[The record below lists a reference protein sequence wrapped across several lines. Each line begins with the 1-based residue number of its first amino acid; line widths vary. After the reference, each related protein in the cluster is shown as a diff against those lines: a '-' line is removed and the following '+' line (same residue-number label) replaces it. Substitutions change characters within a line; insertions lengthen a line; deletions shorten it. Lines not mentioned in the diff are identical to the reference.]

1 MKILVTGANGYIGR
15 HIVKYLLDHDHE
27 VIAADLRYDKVDER
41 AKRSHENIFSGD
53 KDIYNKLGQPDV
65 CIHLA
70 WRDGFNHG
78 SDAHI
83 MDLPKHYEFLKNMIQ
98 GGLKRLDV
106 MGTMHEVG
114 YHEGAIDE
122 TTPCNPM
129 SMYGIAKNAL
139 REMLLV
145 LTKNSDCKLTW
156 TRAYYILGDD
166 EGNHSIFTKILEA
179 AKEGKTTFPFNSGK
193 NQYDFISVTGLAKQ
207 ISEVSIQDE
216 VLGTINVCSGKPVAL
231 KDKVEEFIKER
242 HLNISLDYGKFP
254 DRPYDSPIVYGDV
267 SKIQKILKK

>member
-15 HIVKYLLDHDHE
+15 HIVKYLLDHDYE
-27 VIAADLRYDKVDER
+27 VIAADLRYDNVDER
-41 AKRSHENIFSGD
+41 AKRSQENIFSGD
-53 KDIYNKLGQPDV
+53 KDIYYKLGQPDV

-70 WRDGFNHG
+70 WRDGFNHS
-78 SDAHI
+78 SDTHI
-83 MDLPKHYEFLKNMIQ
+83 LDLPKHYEFLKNMIQ
-98 GGLKRLDV
+98 GGLKRLNV

-122 TTPCNPM
+122 TTPCNPL

-179 AKEGKTTFPFNSGK
+179 ANEGKTTFPFNSGK
-193 NQYDFISVTGLAKQ
+193 NQYDFISVNELAKQ
-207 ISEVSIQDE
+207 IAEASIQDD
-216 VLGTINVCSGKPVAL
+216 VLGIINVCSGKPVAL
-231 KDKVEEFIKER
+231 KDKVEEFIAER

>member
-1 MKILVTGANGYIGR
+1 MKVLVTGANGYIGR
-15 HIVKYLLDHDHE
+15 HIVKYLLDHDQE
-27 VIAADLRYDKVDER
+27 VIAADLHYDNVDER
-41 AKRSHENIFSGD
+41 AKQSQENIFSGD

-70 WRDGFNHG
+70 WRDGFNHS

-83 MDLPKHYEFLKNMIQ
+83 LDLPKHYEFLKNMIQ
-98 GGLKRLDV
+98 GGLKRLNV

-114 YHEGAIDE
+114 YHEGVIDE

-139 REMLLV
+139 REMLEV
-145 LTKNSDCKLTW
+145 LTKNSNCKLTW

-179 AKEGKTTFPFNSGK
+179 ANDGKRTFPFNSGK
-193 NQYDFISVTGLAKQ
+193 NQYDFISVTELARQ
-207 ISEVSIQDE
+207 ISEVCIQDE
-216 VLGTINVCSGKPVAL
+216 VLGIINVCSGKPVAL
-231 KDKVEEFIKER
+231 KDKVEEFIEER
-242 HLNISLDYGKFP
+242 HLDISLDYGKFP
-254 DRPYDSPIVYGDV
+254 DRPYDSPIVYGDT
-267 SKIQKILKK
+267 SKIQKILNK